1 MPYLQVHEFEA
12 LILTEPRSLR
22 RIFPDDE
29 AGLERLA
36 LSVRDLE
43 PELIND
49 DDPPSKRIPAPTM
62 PPHAQPKTEPYFG
75 GRFIPSGT
83 AGRLLHGARLASN
96 KEPLHPVHTL
106 RYSVQF

>member
-1 MPYLQVHEFEA
+1 VHEFEA

-62 PPHAQPKTEPYFG
+62 PPHAQPKTETISGDDSSQAEQQDVCFTAPGLPRTKNRY
-75 GRFIPSGT
+75 IPFT
-83 AGRLLHGARLASN
+83 H
-96 KEPLHPVHTL
+96 
-106 RYSVQF
+106 